1 MTTHEQVL
9 LELARALER
18 QGVPYMV
25 IGGHANALWGEPRS
39 TLDIDVTVWLEDDR
53 ITELLEGLSPNFAT
67 LVTDAVE
74 FVRETRVLPLE
85 AEGGLRVDVIF
96 GLLPFEENAIERA
109 VPIEVRGQQVR
120 FVTAD
125 DLILLKI
132 VSTRDRDL
140 EDVRG
145 IVRRRLEKL
154 DLEYLEP
161 RIRELAT
168 LLDRPEILEVW
179 ESAKAG

>member
-39 TLDIDVTVWLEDDR
+39 TLDIDVTVWLEDEQ
-53 ITELLEGLSPNFAT
+53 IPELVEGLSPEFT
-67 LVTDAVE
+67 VLVTDAVG
-74 FVRETRVLPLE
+74 FVRETRVLPLD
-85 AEGGLRVDVIF
+85 AAGGLRVDVIF
-96 GLLPFEENAIERA
+96 GLLPFEEDAIRRA
-109 VPIEVRGQQVR
+109 VPIEVGGQQVR
-120 FVTAD
+120 FVTAE

-145 IVRRRLEKL
+145 IVRRRLKKL
-154 DLEYLEP
+154 DVGYLEP

-168 LLDRPEILEVW
+168 LLERPQILDVW
-179 ESAKAG
+179 EDAKTG